1 MLTDSDVF
9 YITEK
14 GVRALFSAATFPPGE
29 GLVGDARHI
38 LPLFGNAL
46 TLAEVLGKLPP
57 SMRCDASIKEL
68 LEAGYITRRS
78 GERPEALHPIQP
90 SAGTL
95 PEAVSGQEDPTLD
108 FTRKSPVFAGII
120 PDAIP
125 LVSTDVLMEE
135 IENRSQQLA
144 TEKFRLYE
152 QEMSNSLAQMAGHEL
167 FQAEQEKLSRQQA
180 MVDIARLS
188 PIFETLRGLLFFKDF
203 SEADMAEVLDI
214 GVWREMKER
223 DVLLRDGDRADSI
236 CVMMR
241 GHASAFKRDRLI
253 GLVQSGESFGESSLL
268 VGDEEIHH
276 ADVVAM
282 SPVEFMEFSTGKLE
296 QTSIEVRLHFVTAF
310 LRCQTR
316 RLVCANEQIVNLLA
330 DSEKRD

>member
-14 GVRALFSAATFPPGE
+14 GVHALLTSATFPLGE
-29 GLVGDARHI
+29 GVEGDARHI

-46 TLAEVLGKLPP
+46 TLAEVVGKLPP
-57 SMRCDASIKEL
+57 SVRSDVSIKEL
-68 LEAGYITRRS
+68 LAAGYISRRL
-78 GERPEALHPIQP
+78 GERPEVVHDIP
-90 SAGTL
+90 SSATA
-95 PEAVSGQEDPTLD
+95 PAVSGQEDPTLD
-108 FTRKSPVFAGII
+108 FTRKSPVYTGLI
-120 PDAIP
+120 PDPVP
-125 LVSTDVLMEE
+125 LVRTEVLMKE
-135 IENRSQQLA
+135 IESRSQQLA
-144 TEKFRLYE
+144 TEKIRLYE

-180 MVDIARLS
+180 MVEIARLS
-188 PIFETLRGLLFFKDF
+188 PVYETLRGLLFFKDF
-203 SEADMAEVLDI
+203 SEMDVAEVLDI
-214 GVWREMKER
+214 GVWREMDER
-223 DVLLRDGDRADSI
+223 DVLLHDGDRADSI

-241 GHASAFKRDRLI
+241 GHASAFKRNRLI
-253 GLVQSGESFGESSLL
+253 GLIQSGESFGESSLL

-296 QTSIEVRLHFVTAF
+296 QTSFEVRLHFVTAF